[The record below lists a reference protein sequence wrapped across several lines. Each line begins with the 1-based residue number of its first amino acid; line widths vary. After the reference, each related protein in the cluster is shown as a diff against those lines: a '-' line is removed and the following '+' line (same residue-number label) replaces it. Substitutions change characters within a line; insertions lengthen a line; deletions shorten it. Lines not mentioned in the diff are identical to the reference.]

1 MIISSIHANLPRV
14 ASLFGILVCAILVS
28 LASAYQYHEA
38 KNEFIS
44 QTVVIKDAINTRLS
58 TADEGIQGLYTLFSS
73 TLYVDPEQ
81 YRQFA
86 DNLLERHD
94 FIKSVS
100 YLPHVIG
107 KKREM
112 FQQFIRSEGWN
123 NYEIK
128 IVKEEQLLVAP
139 EKPRYFPVLH
149 HEPIATLAEEQVGF
163 DLSSIAHYDV
173 IIREAILNAEIAS
186 SSPSTFH
193 DGTSGVVF
201 FKAIYS
207 TNQSVSTAQQ
217 RSEHVNGILVLR
229 IDLNLIM
236 SNIPILDNIDI
247 YIDSIHKQSK
257 AKNNF
262 PTAYKFTTSGALTLP
277 KNSAKLTVT
286 QKISVKDI
294 DIWLVIVALIIGIA
308 LMILLSTLARNITLR
323 SEELK
328 QRNREIETVVKLK
341 TKQLSQE
348 KQRAQVT
355 LGSIADAVVTVDR
368 YLNIEYMNPAAE
380 TLCGC
385 RYEKVKGEKIDDYM
399 QVVAHKNSNKGAN
412 KSSENNT
419 NKPPALSTLEQCVT
433 ERRLVTRKGVGF
445 LLNQNG
451 NAVAIDESASPIFDD
466 EQITGAVL
474 VFRDVSI
481 ERSITEKMTY
491 RATHDSLT
499 DLPNRA
505 LLLSGLEQ
513 LLIQSSRRGD
523 QVAVMFLDLD
533 GFKAINDNYGH
544 DVGDDLL
551 KLVANRL
558 SNVVRESDMVARIGG
573 DEFVITVGKLV
584 CVDDIYA
591 ATKRIIGTVNK
602 TFYLRDHQLKIGT
615 SIGVALYPESGNTPE
630 VLLKNADV
638 AMYRAKTSGKN
649 RMALYSEPPVS
660 G

>member
-1 MIISSIHANLPRV
+1 MMISSSHANLPRV
-14 ASLFGILVCAILVS
+14 ASLFGILICAILVS

-38 KNEFIS
+38 KNEFTS

-81 YRQFA
+81 YRRFA

-107 KKREM
+107 KKRKM
-112 FQQFIRSEGWN
+112 FQQLIRSEGWS

-128 IVKEEQLLVAP
+128 ILKEEKLFVAP

-149 HEPIATLAEEQVGF
+149 HEPTATLAEEQVGF
-163 DLSSIAHYDV
+163 DLSSIAAYNLV
-173 IIREAILNAEIAS
+173 IREAVLSAKIAS
-186 SSPSTFH
+186 SSPSEFH
-193 DGTSGVVF
+193 DETSGVVF

-217 RSEHVNGILVLR
+217 RSEHVNGILALR
-229 IDLNLIM
+229 IDLNRIM

-247 YIDSIHKQSK
+247 YIDSNHKQSR
-257 AKNNF
+257 ARNNF
-262 PTAYKFTTSGALTLP
+262 PTAYRFTTSEALALP
-277 KNSAKLTVT
+277 GRSITLTVI

-323 SEELK
+323 SAELR
-328 QRNREIETVVKLK
+328 QRNREIEKVVKLK

-355 LGSIADAVVTVDR
+355 LGSIADAVVTVDSN
-368 YLNIEYMNPAAE
+368 LNIEYMNPAAE
-380 TLCGC
+380 MLCGC

-399 QVVAHKNSNKGAN
+399 QVVAHENANKNTNKGVN
-412 KSSENNT
+412 KNSENNIDKLPT
-419 NKPPALSTLEQCVT
+419 LSTLEQCVT
-433 ERRLVTRKGVGF
+433 EKRLVSRKGIGF
-445 LLNQNG
+445 LLDRNG

-466 EQITGAVL
+466 EQVTGAVL
-474 VFRDVSI
+474 VFRDVSV
-481 ERSITEKMTY
+481 ERSITEQMTY

-513 LLIQSSRRGD
+513 LLIQSSRRGC
-523 QVAVMFLDLD
+523 QAAVMFLDLD

-551 KLVANRL
+551 KLVASRL

-573 DEFVITVGKLV
+573 DEFVITMGEVAR
-584 CVDDIYA
+584 VDDIYA
-591 ATKRIIGTVNK
+591 TTKRIISTVNK

-649 RMALYSEPPVS
+649 RMALYP
-660 G
+660 